1 MHVERMRVSAL
12 ILVGVVPLSI
22 VVACGA
28 AEEDSAAIGAG
39 GVNGDAGATTGES
52 DTDASRTSPPGAE
65 DGWSDAAV
73 ADAGPPAPFTIVV
86 VPDTQ
91 VTVYKWPDDYFS
103 AMKWIVDTRTAKNT
117 QYVLHVGD
125 VQEWP
130 KTISYYVN
138 ARKGMDMLAAAN
150 IPFSIAIGNHDFDK
164 WSDGTHAAIAADR
177 STTIFNNY
185 FPVSEAAK
193 FPTFGGSYPTGSND
207 NNYHLFTAGGTD
219 WMTLAIN
226 YQATDAEI
234 AWANGVVAAH
244 PKRRVIVF
252 THDYMNGGGN
262 RDAFGNK
269 LWTALVRKHA
279 NIEFV
284 LCGHLSTAARRKD
297 VGDNGNAVFQIL
309 SDYQNYD
316 QREPNSYIR
325 TMLFDPSAQT
335 VSVKTYSPAFDKEM
349 MGDAHDFVLTDVPF
363 GPIP

>member
-1 MHVERMRVSAL
+1 MHVERMRVAAL
-12 ILVGVVPLSI
+12 VLVSVVPLSV

-28 AEEDSAAIGAG
+28 ADVDTVAVDTGAVDDDAGVGTGDAVPPLQPAPVPEEAGSDSAA
-39 GVNGDAGATTGES
+39 
-52 DTDASRTSPPGAE
+52 P
-65 DGWSDAAV
+65 
-73 ADAGPPAPFTIVV
+73 DAGPPAPFTIVV

-91 VTVYKWPDDYFS
+91 VTVYKWPEDYFA
-103 AMKWIVDTRTAKNT
+103 AMKWIVDTRAAKNT

-125 VQEWP
+125 IQEWP

-138 ARKGMDMLAAAN
+138 ARKGMDMLTAAK
-150 IPFSIAIGNHDFDK
+150 IPYSIAIGNHDFDK

-193 FPTFGGSYPTGSND
+193 LPTFGGSYPTSSND

-234 AWANGVVAAH
+234 AWANDVVLAH

-252 THDYMNGGGN
+252 THDYMNGSGN

-284 LCGHLSTAARRKD
+284 LCGHLSTASRRKD
-297 VGDNGNAVFQIL
+297 MGDNGNPVFQIL
-309 SDYQNYD
+309 SDYQSYD

-325 TMLFDPSAQT
+325 TMLFDPSAKT

-349 MGDAHDFVLTDVPF
+349 TGDAHDFVLTDVPL